1 MSTTIMREFH
11 KHPPALSPNV
21 CRSVYLLFASLPLL
35 SFARIKCLVPGG
47 LGHPKSPSGKWND
60 LQEHHKHT
68 PTLPLISD
76 CVYAQ
81 PRWRTIRA
89 CDAQQTAT
97 LVTQPPA
104 CTFTDSH
111 MHLKHRIATATAY
124 HSDDGDDKR

>member
-1 MSTTIMREFH
+1 MRIE
-11 KHPPALSPNV
+11 HPL
-21 CRSVYLLFASLPLL
+21 
-35 SFARIKCLVPGG
+35 
-47 LGHPKSPSGKWND
+47 SPSGELND

-97 LVTQPPA
+97 LVTQHP
-104 CTFTDSH
+104 C
-111 MHLKHRIATATAY
+111 MHIHRLTHTKSTESPLPQLNTAMIAAIR
-124 HSDDGDDKR
+124 DKEGERKKESKMGGGRGGEGTPQYLLVPEHKR